1 MRKIKNKLE
10 TDIFNSNTPEFF
22 INMKSI
28 PDKKSSERKAFI
40 LSEKDKCR
48 KGINVGQV
56 WIPGSLY
63 FHLNFYHLQGDDLK
77 SGKKAVFLP
86 RLRDNEWIFFNDYE
100 EAFKKKLIYTYFG
113 LRQAGKTEMEASL
126 CLREL
131 CLFKE
136 TEAIALFSRKPDKD
150 TFVKKMQTAIA
161 YGEPF
166 IIKPNIDKDWNKE
179 EIRFGLTGVDNT
191 PKISSRLYIYNTQDG
206 KKIQI
211 GSGKALK
218 HGSKVYYEDK
228 IGNIEDCKVG
238 DKIFGNDGK
247 LTTVL
252 GVFPQGIV
260 DLYEIELFDGRKVT
274 CSGDHLWTVYNT
286 ETHRKKIETLTTEYL
301 FNTFKRKTFNSKLN
315 KDIYINRYTIP
326 DISPINYKEQN
337 IKINPYYLGLWLGD
351 GTSKNP
357 GHITTIEPEI
367 VEFLQKYSS
376 EIGGRLLNKDK
387 ITYKICNILDNK
399 HSPIKDLF
407 KYYNLI
413 GNKHIPKD
421 FLYNSIENR
430 LELLR
435 GIMDTDGYINKNG
448 IISLSL
454 SDKKLSEDVVNL
466 IRSLGINCTVT
477 EKKTSYFS
485 KKYNKKIDGKISNII
500 YIGTSNIN
508 LFKLKKKSNRQ
519 VFKKRRRIGIEKIKK
534 VNPDYATCIAVDNKD
549 SLFLTDNYIPTHNT
563 PSFMLMDEIAI
574 NPFRGVYD
582 VVEPALLSDAG
593 TLRCSPIFTF
603 TGGETDKA
611 KDAENFVKYPVDK
624 QFCTTLDDG
633 TVVGGRFLSGLYRK
647 DCKEP
652 KKFSEYLGITTNTWL
667 DDYIIHVSDFDKAN
681 KKIEKE
687 KEEASKSPD
696 KNTFLLKRIFFPLNL
711 EDVFLSESNNNFPRQ
726 AIEQQQKWLKENYT
740 PLCVDFYRGNNGEVL
755 WNHSELKPI
764 DKFPVKP
771 SDNHRAPVCIYEQ
784 PVKDAPQG
792 LYVIGIDPIHSNDST
807 DKVVSLASITV
818 FKRTLSPLDEIKDEI
833 VCTYAGR
840 PKEIVEFHEL
850 AIMIAEYYNAVGTVL
865 YEASEMSLRQ
875 HFYLKKKSRFLA
887 QSLDL
892 TKSINERTK
901 ITSANGL
908 APTTKNQQHYMG
920 LEVEYAKE
928 ELVEIDDDGNE
939 YIKTGVYRIK
949 DTMLL
954 EEMKNYKS
962 KGGSS
967 RGIHDGNFDRII
979 SFGCALTLAKWLDVH
994 YPIKMQKAKNY
1005 VSVDNI
1011 SKPKTKK
1018 IFGIDITVNK
1028 YNSNYSKKLPFWLNP
1043 K

>member
-1 MRKIKNKLE
+1 MKKIKNKLE

-63 FHLNFYHLQGDDLK
+63 FHLNYYHLQGDDLK

-100 EAFKKKLIYTYFG
+100 ESFKKKLIYTYFG
-113 LRQAGKTEMEASL
+113 LRQAGKTEMEVSL

-179 EIRFGLTGVDNT
+179 EIRFGLTGIDNT

-211 GSGKALK
+211 GSGK
-218 HGSKVYYEDK
+218 
-228 IGNIEDCKVG
+228 
-238 DKIFGNDGK
+238 
-247 LTTVL
+247 
-252 GVFPQGIV
+252 
-260 DLYEIELFDGRKVT
+260 
-274 CSGDHLWTVYNT
+274 
-286 ETHRKKIETLTTEYL
+286 
-301 FNTFKRKTFNSKLN
+301 
-315 KDIYINRYTIP
+315 
-326 DISPINYKEQN
+326 
-337 IKINPYYLGLWLGD
+337 
-351 GTSKNP
+351 
-357 GHITTIEPEI
+357 
-367 VEFLQKYSS
+367 
-376 EIGGRLLNKDK
+376 
-387 ITYKICNILDNK
+387 
-399 HSPIKDLF
+399 
-407 KYYNLI
+407 
-413 GNKHIPKD
+413 
-421 FLYNSIENR
+421 
-430 LELLR
+430 
-435 GIMDTDGYINKNG
+435 
-448 IISLSL
+448 
-454 SDKKLSEDVVNL
+454 
-466 IRSLGINCTVT
+466 
-477 EKKTSYFS
+477 
-485 KKYNKKIDGKISNII
+485 
-500 YIGTSNIN
+500 
-508 LFKLKKKSNRQ
+508 
-519 VFKKRRRIGIEKIKK
+519 
-534 VNPDYATCIAVDNKD
+534 
-549 SLFLTDNYIPTHNT
+549 T

-667 DDYIIHVSDFDKAN
+667 DDYTIHVSDFDKAS

-696 KNTFLLKRIFFPLNL
+696 KNTLLLKRIFFPLNL

-740 PLCVDFYRGNNGEVL
+740 PLYVDFYRGNNGEVL

-807 DKVVSLASITV
+807 DKIVSLASITV

-939 YIKTGVYRIK
+939 YIKTGVYRVK

-954 EEMKNYKS
+954 EEMKHYKS

-994 YPIKMQKAKNY
+994 YPIKVQKAKNY

-1018 IFGIDITVNK
+1018 IFGIDITANK
-1028 YNSNYSKKLPFWLNP
+1028 YNSNYSKKVPFWFNQ